1 MGNKGKRATYRC
13 SPPLPFQG
21 NKAIGRLKFIEIVK
35 SIFNGE
41 NKIFVDLFGGSF
53 YLSYLIHMIHPTAK
67 VICND
72 FDNYLTRLKNISST
86 RELLKKIKEVVE
98 EGRYKKISDETKA
111 KIDDIIQN
119 HEGYKDIITLS
130 SNLLYSTVP
139 ITDINDFLSHE
150 YYNLL
155 VKSDYDPNI
164 EDYING
170 IEFRSCDWRDLFE
183 EFKIQENVVFIV
195 DPPSLLDKKDKW
207 DVAENLKV
215 LEVLKTKEY
224 IYYCTGKPNILDFIK
239 YLRDEAKYIDDFEV
253 ASYRKIQSNTRPL
266 NGEVMI
272 YKLDMLNESPNESI
286 NESTIDIGKE
296 FDSVVIHDEVKSE
309 NVKSEVIEET
319 SKKTKAKRL
328 PKKITKKRN
337 SKKCKFLDNLNIYEE
352 KVEEQKEEEDSIQL
366 EEE

>member
-13 SPPLPFQG
+13 SPPIPFQG
-21 NKAIGRLKFIEIVK
+21 NKSIGRLKFIEIVK
-35 SIFNGE
+35 SIFNGG
-41 NKIFVDLFGGSF
+41 NKIYVDLFGGSF
-53 YLSYLIHMIHPTAK
+53 YLSYLIKLIHPSAK

-72 FDNYLTRLKNISST
+72 YDNYLTRLKNISST
-86 RELLKKIKEVVE
+86 QELLKKIKEVVDDA
-98 EGRYKKISDETKA
+98 RYKKISDENKA

-119 HEGYKDIITLS
+119 HQGYKDIITLS

-155 VKSDYDPNI
+155 VKSDYNPDI
-164 EDYING
+164 EDYIKG
-170 IEFRSCDWRDLFE
+170 IEFRSCDWKDLFE
-183 EFKIQENVVFIV
+183 EFKMQENVVFIA
-195 DPPSLLDKKDKW
+195 DPPSLLDKKEKW
-207 DVAENLKV
+207 DIAENLKV

-239 YLRDEAKYIDDFEV
+239 FLRDEAKYINDFEI
-253 ASYRKIQSNTRPL
+253 ASYRKIQSSTRPL

-272 YKLDMLNESPNESI
+272 YRLDTFNEPPND
-286 NESTIDIGKE
+286 NTIDIGKE
-296 FDSVVIHDEVKSE
+296 FDSVVVHGDVKNDLSE
-309 NVKSEVIEET
+309 NVKNEVIEET
-319 SKKTKAKRL
+319 SKKTKRL
-328 PKKITKKRN
+328 PKKSPRKRN

-352 KVEEQKEEEDSIQL
+352 KVEENKEEEDTIQL